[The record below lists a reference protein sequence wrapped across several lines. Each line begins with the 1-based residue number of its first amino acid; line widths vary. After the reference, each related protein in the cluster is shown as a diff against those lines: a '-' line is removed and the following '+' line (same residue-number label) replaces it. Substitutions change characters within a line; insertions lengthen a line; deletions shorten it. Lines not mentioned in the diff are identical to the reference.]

1 MYTYQYVPLAP
12 VAFNEGTPVPAT
24 NAEEH
29 LLLSVSC
36 PWATGGSERKRQK
49 QTQRH
54 RKREREREDGKHQ
67 PCYRRHVRPN
77 TWQVYGILRFQFYS
91 PNTTVKI
98 SSRGPKRGLVLLGHG
113 STDRVH
119 KDLITLVEVV
129 AEGIRQGSR
138 GRRREEDSAW

>member
-1 MYTYQYVPLAP
+1 MFHWLQLHLTKALQYQPQMRRNTYCCLSLALGQQ
-12 VAFNEGTPVPAT
+12 EGVR
-24 NAEEH
+24 
-29 LLLSVSC
+29 
-36 PWATGGSERKRQK
+36 ERDRN
-49 QTQRH
+49 RH
-54 RKREREREDGKHQ
+54 RDTEREREREREDGKHQ